1 VRKNSLCPVSNC
13 LAKYNSL
20 IVKGIQYCIGI
31 LVSMD
36 PHVYESYT
44 VRTSYAVS
52 NSVTRMDST
61 HLTFVAYLFSTIFST
76 STSTPYV
83 STMAQT
89 EFRIPKTNPAYV
101 KRYFPTTTSPW
112 IRPKWYNEQDYW
124 RNIVSKELSFHGRTT
139 TTAFNPT
146 KKLVGFSDKFAGK
159 FLPPR
164 CCPKKTTTTAIFGGS
179 TESNLVLKNEE
190 FSMVQICILTVLCL
204 IFAMLVCFSA
214 RIIYNA
220 GVKRKFKIRSKEAY
234 EMSSFSSRRRT
245 QSKEPHDV
253 IRDIDMTTDLLECTR
268 DSRKGKDKFETISL
282 KSKTG
287 LPNENFCTKFT
298 TKVDIH

>member
-1 VRKNSLCPVSNC
+1 
-13 LAKYNSL
+13 
-20 IVKGIQYCIGI
+20 
-31 LVSMD
+31 
-36 PHVYESYT
+36 VYESYT

-83 STMAQT
+83 STIAQT
-89 EFRIPKTNPAYV
+89 EFKIPKTTPAYV

-139 TTAFNPT
+139 KTHSSST
-146 KKLVGFSDKFAGK
+146 KKPVELVDMFAGQ

-164 CCPKKTTTTAIFGGS
+164 CCPKKTSTTVIVPLLVSGKS
-179 TESNLVLKNEE
+179 TEPNFLLKNDE
-190 FSMVQICILTVLCL
+190 FSLVQICILVVLCL
-204 IFAMLVCFSA
+204 ICVMLFGFST

-234 EMSSFSSRRRT
+234 EMSSISSRRRK

-268 DSRKGKDKFETISL
+268 DSRKGKDKFETVSL
-282 KSKTG
+282 KGKTG
-287 LPNENFCTKFT
+287 FPNENFCTKFT